1 MLRRSNEKRIPRE
14 IQMAKANPFF
24 DVDMSKFADVSK
36 IMSEFKLPGVDV
48 ESVLATQQKN
58 IQALTAANQL
68 AFEGFQAVARRQ
80 SEIVRQTI
88 EQTSTIV
95 TELMA
100 AGSPEDKVAKQAD
113 LVKLAFEK
121 ALANAREL
129 AELVAKS
136 NSEAADVI
144 NKRVSESLEELKA
157 SVAQIKSAK

>member
-1 MLRRSNEKRIPRE
+1 
-14 IQMAKANPFF
+14 MAKANPFF
-24 DVDMSKFADVSK
+24 DVDVSKFADVSK
-36 IMSEFKLPGVDV
+36 LISEFKLPGVDV
-48 ESVLATQQKN
+48 ESVLASQQKN

-68 AFEGFQAVARRQ
+68 ALEGFQAVVRRQ
-80 SEIVRQTI
+80 SEIVRQTM
-88 EQTSTIV
+88 EQTSSMM

-121 ALANAREL
+121 ALSNAREL

-144 NKRVSESLEELKA
+144 NKRVSESLEEVKA
-157 SVAQIKSAK
+157 VVTKAKVK

>member
-1 MLRRSNEKRIPRE
+1 
-14 IQMAKANPFF
+14 MAKTNPFF
-24 DVDMSKFADVSK
+24 DVDVSKFGDISK
-36 IMSEFKLPGVDV
+36 LISDFKVPGVDV
-48 ESVLATQQKN
+48 ESVLASQQKN

-88 EQTSTIV
+88 EQTTAIV
-95 TELMA
+95 SELMA

-144 NKRVSESLEELKA
+144 NKRVSESLDELKA
-157 SVAQIKSAK
+157 SVAQIKAPK

>member
-1 MLRRSNEKRIPRE
+1 
-14 IQMAKANPFF
+14 MAKATPFF

-36 IMSEFKLPGVDV
+36 LMSEFKLPGIDV
-48 ESVLATQQKN
+48 ESVLASQQKN

-80 SEIVRQTI
+80 SEILRQTM
-88 EQTSTIV
+88 EQTSSMIS
-95 TELMA
+95 ELMA

-121 ALANAREL
+121 ALYNAREL

-144 NKRVSESLEELKA
+144 NKRVSESLEEVKA
-157 SVAQIKSAK
+157 VVAKAKSTK

>member
-1 MLRRSNEKRIPRE
+1 
-14 IQMAKANPFF
+14 MAKTNPFF
-24 DVDMSKFADVSK
+24 DVDVSKFADVSK
-36 IMSEFKLPGVDV
+36 LMSEFKLPGVDV
-48 ESVLATQQKN
+48 ESVLASQQKN

-80 SEIVRQTI
+80 SEIVRQTF
-88 EQTSTIV
+88 EQTSAIV

-121 ALANAREL
+121 ALSNAREL

-136 NSEAADVI
+136 IRGRRRDQQARQREPGRTEGFGRSDQVRQVSPAFRRHAASRHAVH
-144 NKRVSESLEELKA
+144 
-157 SVAQIKSAK
+157 

>member
-1 MLRRSNEKRIPRE
+1 
-14 IQMAKANPFF
+14 
-24 DVDMSKFADVSK
+24 
-36 IMSEFKLPGVDV
+36 V
-48 ESVLATQQKN
+48 ESVLASQQKN

-80 SEIVRQTI
+80 SEILRQTI
-88 EQTSTIV
+88 EQTSNIV

-157 SVAQIKSAK
+157 SVAQIKAK

>member
-1 MLRRSNEKRIPRE
+1 
-14 IQMAKANPFF
+14 MAKANPFF
-24 DVDMSKFADVSK
+24 DVDMSKFTDVSK
-36 IMSEFKLPGVDV
+36 LISEFKLPGVDV
-48 ESVLATQQKN
+48 ESVVASQQKN

-80 SEIVRQTI
+80 SEIVRQTM
-88 EQTSTIV
+88 EQASAIM

-144 NKRVSESLEELKA
+144 NKRVSESLEEVKA
-157 SVAQIKSAK
+157 LIAQNKTSK

>member
-1 MLRRSNEKRIPRE
+1 
-14 IQMAKANPFF
+14 MAKTNPFF
-24 DVDMSKFADVSK
+24 DVDMSKFTDVSK
-36 IMSEFKLPGVDV
+36 LMSEFKLPGVDV
-48 ESVLATQQKN
+48 ESVVASQQKN

-68 AFEGFQAVARRQ
+68 AFEGFQAVVRRQ
-80 SEIVRQTI
+80 SEILRQTM
-88 EQTSTIV
+88 EQTSSMV
-95 TELMA
+95 SELMA

-144 NKRVSESLEELKA
+144 NKRVSESLEEVKA
-157 SVAQIKSAK
+157 VVAKVKSAK